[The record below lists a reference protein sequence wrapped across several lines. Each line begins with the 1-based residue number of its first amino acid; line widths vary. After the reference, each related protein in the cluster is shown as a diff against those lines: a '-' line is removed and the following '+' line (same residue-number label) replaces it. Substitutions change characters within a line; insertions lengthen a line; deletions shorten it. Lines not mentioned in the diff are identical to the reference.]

1 MRQEEI
7 TNCSPCIS
15 ERRFLRQPLIWNR
28 FIKIRLR
35 VNGPL
40 ILIYQGKEYFLS
52 KQGDFSV
59 NESRAYLVK
68 AEDVTETMEYIS
80 RYSMYAFEEELR
92 QGFITI
98 QGGHRVG
105 IAGKTVLDGNKIK
118 SVKYISYLNLR
129 LSHQIKGCAAPILPY
144 IIKQNHLCHTLII
157 SPPRCG
163 KTTLLR
169 DLIRQVS
176 NRRLLFERRYRRGCG

>member
-7 TNCSPCIS
+7 TRLFPMHIRKALSKAAFDM
-15 ERRFLRQPLIWNR
+15 EQVYE
-28 FIKIRLR
+28 IRLR

-176 NRRLLFERRYRRGCG
+176 NRGFFSGNPAK